1 MNANKTKNKNFYYL
15 FLVLIFLMSC
25 SQKNKIIDL
34 DLSNLPKPKIIKST
48 EDDTNEITQQENKEF
63 IKDLEIFKSK
73 DKLLSKFKIG
83 KKDPFSQSESKLNQ
97 FSSKFE
103 LSGFLNTESDKYVF
117 VSFLG
122 NEGTISE
129 DSIGGLNTNLLPD
142 GAKVINIDNKKMQ
155 LKIRFNDED
164 YIFEL

>member
-1 MNANKTKNKNFYYL
+1 MNEKKII
-15 FLVLIFLMSC
+15 LIFFASIFLFSC
-25 SQKNKIIDL
+25 SKNNIIDF
-34 DLSNLPKPKIIKST
+34 DISDLPKRKNIKPA
-48 EDDTNEITQQENKEF
+48 EKGDKEFVEAENKKF
-63 IKDLEIFKSK
+63 IKDLDIFESK
-73 DKLLSKFKIG
+73 EKVLTKFKIG